1 MEFQER
7 FLNLNMIKKLLL
19 LACLVVFFQSFA
31 QNPYRFRNYTINDG
45 LSQSAV
51 TAIIQD
57 QIGTLWIG
65 TQDGLNRF
73 DGQNFENFTS
83 DNTVGLENEYIHAA
97 IRTKDGKLWFG
108 TANGLSCFNPTT
120 ESFTSYQS
128 RDNTSLQVESFTE
141 DESGNIWIGSASSG
155 MYFLDKTKQKIT
167 AFKSNLPSL
176 KIQFITFIDAK
187 NLVVS
192 TEDKGLYI
200 LNVQTRQVKPVLI
213 KGKKGSFVRVNTMKV
228 HDAHNWLIGTNQGL
242 YTIDSKYFVA
252 KPFLEELDKMYG
264 LVDVSDLL
272 IESEFKLFVGTKSH
286 GIFTIDTH
294 TGQSKIDQSTTDIFQ
309 KTSLLHNAVNVLF
322 KDKSGT
328 FWVGTE
334 RGLGSFDP
342 INAGFMG
349 VGASGDLSKGIPAAS
364 VWCFGEDV
372 SGSYVYVGTDNAIS
386 RLNKKTAK
394 FEQYFRNKKTNNS
407 GDATESSIL
416 SLHVISSDELLVG
429 ATDGLF
435 ALQIRGKSYSFERIQ
450 FTNINNP
457 SNFERVYSI
466 LHWKAQQYFLATRG
480 GVVLYDRATGR
491 FTVFEHDPKNKKN
504 TILPGVC
511 RMIYKAWD
519 GTVYFATSVGGLNVL
534 KQTDKG
540 LQIVP
545 SNHNALIASLSNDY
559 ITHVTQ
565 VSKHDFWMGTMG
577 SGIIHVN
584 TKSNKGE
591 VFNKSKG
598 LPNNVVYG
606 ILVDNKGQF
615 WFSSNKGI
623 SKFDPIDKSILNF
636 TEIDG
641 LMGNE
646 FNQGAFLASRAG
658 IFYFGGIYGFNFFD
672 PLALNSRT
680 KKVNVCFTKFKLDAA
695 WLKPN
700 DGTALLKESISF
712 TSRID
717 LSYKQRSFTLKIMSE
732 DLSNPALVSYKYVL
746 EGSEEGEIQLGNF
759 NQIHFT
765 SLQPGEYVLK
775 VYARLGNGEWSDSPA
790 QLEINIAA
798 PFWQRAWF
806 WIILVFFVGL
816 GVMVYIRQKIEH
828 ERREQVRLE
837 MKIVE
842 RTREI
847 REQNVKIARQKK
859 VIEEKKNKLEEQKLL
874 LEVEKEKTEKLLKNI
889 IPETTYE
896 ELKTKGRA
904 SARAYKTV
912 SVMFTDFVGFTRIA
926 EKMKPTDLVNEL
938 DIYFRKFDEII
949 VRNNLEKIKTI
960 GDAYMCAGGVPLRN
974 NTNPIDACVAAL
986 QIQDSMEVMRKEAEK
1001 SGRIVWDLRLG
1012 INTGE
1017 VTAGVIGS
1025 EKLAYDI
1032 WGSTVNQAQR
1042 MEMLGEPGKV
1052 TITGQTFK
1060 FIEPYFACTFR
1071 GKARSKSKGFIDMY
1085 TVDGIKPELS
1095 VDGKGIY
1102 PNEKFKQIVN
1112 LHFYSSI
1119 NYYKAE
1125 RHIMKVLEK
1134 KLSPKL
1140 HYHSIAHTK
1149 DVCKAIERL
1158 ALSEGITDEGLFL
1171 LKSAAT
1177 YHDAGFVESYEKNEP
1192 VGARMAEEILPS
1204 FGYSSIHIEQIKKL
1218 IYVTQIPHK
1227 PENQLEEIIC
1237 DADLDYLGRTDFHEI
1252 ADKLRLELRE
1262 HGKIDSDRKW
1272 DEIQVAFLRSHRYFT
1287 KTAKDSRDEQKAKN
1301 LQEILDRL
1309 ERNEYKD

>member
-1 MEFQER
+1 
-7 FLNLNMIKKLLL
+7 MIKKLLL
-19 LACLVVFFQSFA
+19 FACLLVFFQSFS

-73 DGQNFENFTS
+73 DGQNFEIFTS

-97 IRTKDGKLWFG
+97 IRAKDGKLWFG
-108 TANGLSCFNPTT
+108 TANGLSCFNPIT
-120 ESFTSYQS
+120 ESFTSYQLKG
-128 RDNTSLQVESFTE
+128 NTALQIESFTE
-141 DESGNIWIGSASSG
+141 DPSGNIWIGSASSG
-155 MYFLDKTKQKIT
+155 MFILDKSKQKIT
-167 AFKSNLPSL
+167 AFKTNLPSL
-176 KIQFITFIDAK
+176 KIQYITFIDEK
-187 NLVVS
+187 NLFVS
-192 TEDKGLYI
+192 TEDKGLYV
-200 LNVQTRQVKPVLI
+200 LNIETRQFKPLLI
-213 KGKKGSFVRVNTMKV
+213 QGKKGSFVRVNTLKK
-228 HDAHNWLIGTNQGL
+228 HTSQNWLVGTNQGL
-242 YTIDSKYFVA
+242 YTIDAKSFVA
-252 KPFLEELDKMYG
+252 KPFLEELDKIHG
-264 LVDVSDLL
+264 LVDISDVL
-272 IESEFKLFVGTKSH
+272 IESEHKIFIGTKTQ
-286 GIFTIDTH
+286 GIFTINLHSDQKT
-294 TGQSKIDQSTTDIFQ
+294 IEQSTTDIFQ

-322 KDKSGT
+322 KDKTGT
-328 FWVGTE
+328 FWVGSE

-364 VWCFGEDV
+364 VWCFGEDK
-372 SGSYVYVGTDNAIS
+372 SGSFVYVGTDNAIS
-386 RLNKKTAK
+386 RLNKKTAT
-394 FEQYFRNKKTNNS
+394 FEQFFRNKKTNNS
-407 GDATESSIL
+407 GDATESAIL
-416 SLHVISSDELLVG
+416 SLHVISKDELLIG

-435 ALQIRGKSYSFERIQ
+435 ALHIRNNGYSFERIP
-450 FTNINNP
+450 FKNVHNP
-457 SNFERVYSI
+457 SNFVRVYSI
-466 LHWKAQQYFLATRG
+466 VHWKDQQYFLATRG
-480 GVVLYDRATGR
+480 GVLLYDRSTGKL
-491 FTVFEHDPKNKKN
+491 TVFEHDPTNKQR

-511 RMIYKAWD
+511 RMIYKDWD
-519 GTVYFATSVGGLNVL
+519 GNVYFATSVGGLNVL
-534 KQTDKG
+534 KVSGKQ
-540 LQIVP
+540 LEIVP
-545 SNHNALIASLSNDY
+545 SEFNALLTNLSKDY

-577 SGIIHVN
+577 SGIIHLN
-584 TKSNKGE
+584 TKSKKGE

-606 ILVDNKGQF
+606 ILIDNQGHF

-623 SKFDPIDKSILNF
+623 SKFNPNDHSILNY

-646 FNQGAFLASRAG
+646 FNQGAFLASRTG

-672 PLALNSRT
+672 PLALNNRS
-680 KKVNVCFTKFKLDAA
+680 KKVNVRFTKFKLDAN

-700 DGTALLKESISF
+700 DGTSILKSSISN

-732 DLSNPALVSYKYVL
+732 DLSNPALVSYKYIL

-765 SLQPGEYVLK
+765 SLQPGFYTLK
-775 VYARLGNGEWSDSPA
+775 VFARLGNGEWSAEPA

-806 WIILVFFVGL
+806 WIILVIFVGL
-816 GVMVYIRQKIEH
+816 VVMVYFRQKIEF

-859 VIEEKKNKLEEQKLL
+859 VIEDKKNKLEEQKQL
-874 LEVEKEKTEKLLKNI
+874 LEIEKEKTEKLLKNI
-889 IPETTYE
+889 IPESTYE

-986 QIQDSMEVMRKEAEK
+986 QIQESMVIMRKEAEK

-1060 FIEPYFACTFR
+1060 FIEPYFVCTFR

-1204 FGYSSIHIEQIKKL
+1204 FGYSPIHIEQIKKL

-1252 ADKLRLELRE
+1252 ADKLRMELRE

-1272 DEIQVAFLRSHRYFT
+1272 DEIQVAFLRSHKYFT
-1287 KTAKDSRDEQKAKN
+1287 KTAKESRDVQKAKN

-1309 ERNEYKD
+1309 DRNEYKD